1 MPSPNTIQLPAL
13 VGEWLSDCGAV
24 ITAELKRKSGD
35 VVLVGAN
42 FTMMMSGVSFA
53 RALNA
58 SLGRNRRLENIK
70 EPGSAGARTLR
81 ISNWE
86 VLVPILRR
94 VGVTIDPDAR
104 QSIISGDPR
113 PVVRSMVQLH
123 ALVGNPDKADS
134 ARAAAAVAST
144 STRNATGVPLAGA
157 RRGGQSKRTKKKPR
171 PPGASGGSANTTKSL
186 GKNRIVIDPVL
197 SSIAPSELK
206 QIRSNPDI
214 LASDARTVAEFWI
227 IMLCD
232 QLHIRPEQAV
242 SLMTSDS
249 NFLYHSFV
257 SGIKGSFVPVVN
269 LSKAIFQHVDVI
281 VKLLASTKTFSR
293 DAKKGDRNRS
303 FQLVCAT
310 LDILRFGLVSQ
321 NPAVALWA
329 VRTLTQLVS
338 HFEAMEKSP
347 HLHKYAWTWFVA
359 GSATDRTAG
368 KKQYTGI
375 EALMDCLH
383 RHSDLKTPLI
393 TLLDAISNKN
403 LAGLFCNHL
412 RTVCPTPL
420 EYLNFICD
428 MLQPLLSE
436 RQSMRDSL
444 INDGVIKYWCEIIRT
459 HSEKGVN
466 DEVRQSAMA
475 LMVEMWTSFPEA
487 IESDPNM
494 PNTLLGLLKK
504 GGRDAN
510 MSVQINALT
519 SLFRLLD
526 YFAASGVSYAPYV
539 YKAIIFSLIE
549 NHANESVRDFIMVN
563 LASALEAMDQVPVGV
578 LIEPLVKQTA
588 LKGYSN
594 HDFPTFCV
602 LAKHPRLSVRHG
614 LILSD
619 LLGKISLNDPI
630 YGRVATLPLLIV
642 MNRFPGD
649 PAVVEYVERYSKVA
663 LSMLMHVE
671 TKDLVARRK
680 NLDPSDPKVKDEAE
694 NVVIRRTLVLELLGK
709 IIHLGH
715 TAYAR
720 KILPLLRALDRQY
733 MQMVGDNGDE
743 DVDGEQVGPK
753 RHPGIVSL
761 IRFCGDCLAAAGNS
775 RSSEK
780 AANGNRR
787 INSRQGGRRSGS
799 RQGGRRSSS
808 RQGRNGAAGSSRDSR
823 SSSSKGRG
831 SRSKQGSRSNSSSDP
846 KAKTTSDMS
855 SAESTSAASANMR
868 DTQKPRSAGNGPA
881 GDTPGGFGAFA
892 MEGLENVNDDV
903 FSNLPA
909 APRNPSHH
917 FGSDEDSDNPFD
929 EVEHVD
935 GDSVRA
941 KEMRAA
947 LGENAMPGERMR
959 RERERRKKAEYE
971 RRKAERMKPKD
982 DDYVLPE
989 KLSEDALASIHDK
1002 YHDDN
1007 FDHVDPNEARIDEK
1021 RAQVARVKAQKKK
1034 KKVQLHGHVDE
1045 AALHKAAARRKKR
1058 ANRKDKP
1065 WAQNNSIK
1073 DKRGNDGDDE
1083 EDEDEIIDM
1092 TAHTARQIQGRAAFK
1107 NKNVQRDIDR
1117 AGAKRRQI
1125 ELRKKYDEERRRLR
1139 SRELREYIRN
1149 KYQRRIMKRLE
1160 KKAEAAL
1167 RAAPYDSTHLP
1178 SGARYLE
1185 HTISPEE
1192 IMEKNNAEYQILVD
1206 YQLESVEMFR
1216 RWHKPMRWLFHM
1228 YAHSDASLR
1237 VKENTFEEQKESA
1250 VTMGPREWQIM
1261 CHDFDLVP
1269 EITSMADAGK
1279 SFVKGNIS
1287 VKHEGDSNEC
1297 SFEEFNSIMRRFI
1310 EITPLYRE
1318 LPSYAARIAAVM
1330 GYMRR
1335 QAREFDATPERGTM
1349 KNRRMGDRDVWQSDY
1364 VDMVEYDYR
1373 VPAHLGYSLSLMH
1386 VLEIVDGMICKIFD
1400 RHILSFTPGAWT
1412 DDCWKPPDKKWVPD
1426 TTEIEMTPALNR
1438 IYKPSKTHV
1447 RNFEEQPLQLGNEDI
1462 SFTST
1467 ALRFKR
1473 DFVRERLQKDLED
1486 RGIKVVRPRK
1496 ALAFGEKTVRRFA
1509 LKSVAAAK
1517 TAVEVLGDI
1526 ADDIVSGVAREKLQK
1541 RQGDEAFVRPLELSQ
1556 YTFIR
1561 DLTDPLDVQFIPR
1574 RKKFMDIGPTR
1585 LPAPAL
1591 EPPILKP
1598 KETEK
1603 KLDREARERVMKAQR
1618 EKRKNSYKKKRYDMQ
1633 QKQMKID
1640 RDRKKKE
1647 KAKEMEKKALEDK
1660 KKADRET
1667 RRAAA
1672 LKAKRAADKKAIKE
1686 WRDQLAVEKAAED
1699 RKKRKEK
1706 YRRMSKNR
1714 EVVDKLN
1721 AKYHWME
1728 KRAEEEQ

>member
-1 MPSPNTIQLPAL
+1 M
-13 VGEWLSDCGAV
+13 
-24 ITAELKRKSGD
+24 
-35 VVLVGAN
+35 
-42 FTMMMSGVSFA
+42 
-53 RALNA
+53 
-58 SLGRNRRLENIK
+58 
-70 EPGSAGARTLR
+70 
-81 ISNWE
+81 
-86 VLVPILRR
+86 
-94 VGVTIDPDAR
+94 
-104 QSIISGDPR
+104 
-113 PVVRSMVQLH
+113 
-123 ALVGNPDKADS
+123 
-134 ARAAAAVAST
+134 
-144 STRNATGVPLAGA
+144 
-157 RRGGQSKRTKKKPR
+157 
-171 PPGASGGSANTTKSL
+171 
-186 GKNRIVIDPVL
+186 
-197 SSIAPSELK
+197 
-206 QIRSNPDI
+206 
-214 LASDARTVAEFWI
+214 
-227 IMLCD
+227 
-232 QLHIRPEQAV
+232 
-242 SLMTSDS
+242 
-249 NFLYHSFV
+249 
-257 SGIKGSFVPVVN
+257 
-269 LSKAIFQHVDVI
+269 
-281 VKLLASTKTFSR
+281 
-293 DAKKGDRNRS
+293 
-303 FQLVCAT
+303 
-310 LDILRFGLVSQ
+310 VSQ

-338 HFEAMEKSP
+338 HFEAMEKAP
-347 HLHKYAWTWFVA
+347 HLHKYTWTWFVA

-393 TLLDAISNKN
+393 TLLDAISNKS

-420 EYLNFICD
+420 DYLNFVCD

-436 RQSMRDSL
+436 RQSMRESL
-444 INDGVIKYWCEIIRT
+444 INDGVVKYWCEIIRT

-475 LMVEMWTSFPEA
+475 LMVEMWTLFPEA
-487 IESDPNM
+487 IESDPKM
-494 PNTLLGLLKK
+494 PNALLGLLKK

-563 LASALEAMDQVPVGV
+563 LASALASMDQVPVGV

-619 LLGKISLNDPI
+619 LLGKIALNDPI

-642 MNRFPGD
+642 INRFPGD
-649 PAVVEYVERYSKVA
+649 PAVVEYVERYAKVA

-680 NLDPSDPKVKDEAE
+680 NVDPTDPKVKDEAE

-720 KILPLLRALDRQY
+720 KMLPLLRALDRQY
-733 MQMVGDNGDE
+733 MQMVGEGDDE
-743 DVDGEQVGPK
+743 EQAGPK

-761 IRFCGDCLAAAGNS
+761 IRFCGECLAAAGDS
-775 RSSEK
+775 GPSEK

-787 INSRQGGRRSGS
+787 ISSRQGGRRSGS
-799 RQGGRRSSS
+799 RGGS
-808 RQGRNGAAGSSRDSR
+808 RQGRNSGGDGGNSSASVKRGGNSSASAKRGS
-823 SSSSKGRG
+823 
-831 SRSKQGSRSNSSSDP
+831 SRSKQASRSDSRSAS
-846 KAKTTSDMS
+846 KVKTTSDMS
-855 SAESTSAASANMR
+855 AAQSSSMASASLR
-868 DTQKPRSAGNGPA
+868 DAQKPRSAGNGPYE
-881 GDTPGGFGAFA
+881 DTPGGFGAFA
-892 MEGLENVNDDV
+892 MEGVNVANDGL

-909 APRNPSHH
+909 APRDASQH
-917 FGSDEDSDNPFD
+917 FGSEDDSDHPFD
-929 EVEHVD
+929 EVAHVD
-935 GDSVRA
+935 EDVTKA

-947 LGENAMPGERMR
+947 LGDNAMPGERMR
-959 RERERRKKAEYE
+959 RERERQKKAEYE
-971 RRKAERMKPKD
+971 QRKADRLKPKK
-982 DDYVLPE
+982 DDYVPPE
-989 KLSEDALASIHDK
+989 KLSEDTLANIHDK

-1007 FDHVDPNEARIDEK
+1007 FDHIDPNDAHLDAR

-1034 KKVQLHGHVDE
+1034 KKVQMHGHVDE

-1058 ANRKDKP
+1058 AVRKDKP
-1065 WAQNNSIK
+1065 WAQSKSVK
-1073 DKRGNDGDDE
+1073 DKRGNEGDDE
-1083 EDEDEIIDM
+1083 EDDDEIIDM
-1092 TAHTARQIQGRAAFK
+1092 TAHTARQIQGRKAYK
-1107 NKNVQRDIDR
+1107 NKKVQRDIDR

-1139 SRELREYIRN
+1139 SRELRDYIRN
-1149 KYQRRIMKRLE
+1149 KYQRRIIKRLE
-1160 KKAEAAL
+1160 KKAELAL
-1167 RAAPYDSTHLP
+1167 RAAPYDATHLP

-1185 HTISPEE
+1185 QTITAEE
-1192 IMEKNNAEYQILVD
+1192 ITEKNNAEYQIMVD

-1237 VKENTFEEQKESA
+1237 VKENTFAEQKESA

-1279 SFVKGNIS
+1279 CFVKGNIS
-1287 VKHEGDSNEC
+1287 LKHEGDSNEC

-1310 EITPLYRE
+1310 EITQLYRE
-1318 LPSYAARIAAVM
+1318 LPSYSARIAAVM

-1335 QAREFDATPERGTM
+1335 QAREFDATPDRGTM

-1412 DDCWKPPDKKWVPD
+1412 DDCWKPPDKKWVPN
-1426 TTEIEMTPALNR
+1426 TTEVEMTPALER
-1438 IYKPSKTHV
+1438 IFKPSKTHL
-1447 RNFEEQPLQLGNEDI
+1447 RNFEEQPLQLGREEI

-1496 ALAFGEKTVRRFA
+1496 PLSFGEKTVRRFA

-1517 TAVEVLGDI
+1517 SAIEVLGDI
-1526 ADDIVSGVAREKLQK
+1526 ADDVVSGVARKKLEK
-1541 RQGDEAFVRPLELSQ
+1541 RQGDAAFERPLEMSQ

-1561 DLTDPLDVQFIPR
+1561 DLTDPLDVQFISR
-1574 RKKFMDIGPTR
+1574 RKKFMDIGATR
-1585 LPAPAL
+1585 RPAPAL

-1603 KLDREARERVMKAQR
+1603 KVDREAREKVLKAER
-1618 EKRKNSYKKKRYDMQ
+1618 EKRQNAYKKNRYDMQ

-1640 RDRKKKE
+1640 RDRKKKQ
-1647 KAKEMEKKALEDK
+1647 KQKEQEKKALEDE
-1660 KKADRET
+1660 KKAARDAK
-1667 RRAAA
+1667 RAAA
-1672 LKAKRAADKKAIKE
+1672 LKAKRAADKEEIKA
-1686 WRDQLAVEKAAED
+1686 WRDQLAVEKAAAD
-1699 RKKRKEK
+1699 RAAKRKKRQ
-1706 YRRMSKNR
+1706 RMQKNE
-1714 EVVDKLN
+1714 EVVEKLN

-1728 KRAEEEQ
+1728 KAAEEEQGAKAANKAKREAERKAKQIADRQAKHQALVEQRQERMAKEQAQIEAKVQEQGEDALSAKERAKRDKAASGIQAVYRGGKAREEVKEKKAERDAEEAAANAEEEKKKKKELKKKKTAKKEAPAPEPEPKAEEVS